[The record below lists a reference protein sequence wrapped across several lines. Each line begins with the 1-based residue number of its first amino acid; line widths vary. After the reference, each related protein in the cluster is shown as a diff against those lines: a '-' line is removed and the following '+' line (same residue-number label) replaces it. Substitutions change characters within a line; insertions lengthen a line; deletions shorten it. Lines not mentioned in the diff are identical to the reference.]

1 MSRTKLT
8 KRLKNT
14 GRFMVAALLAGLG
27 AGALASAQTRPA
39 LPETFTATAVN
50 MSGIG
55 STVPTPLDI
64 TITRW
69 TSAAEQE
76 RYISILRGKGG
87 DALAEALRKGASIGS
102 IRTPASLAY
111 DFRYAIEERTRNN
124 ERRIILL
131 ADRPIEFAEMIDRS
145 HSLDYPFSA
154 IELLLDDSGRGKGN
168 LWIAAKLTLLDDLLI
183 VDNYA
188 DRPVTLND
196 VHRTTAPR

>member
-1 MSRTKLT
+1 MTRI
-8 KRLKNT
+8 KRHT
-14 GRFMVAALLAGLG
+14 GRFTLAASLAGLACAAI
-27 AGALASAQTRPA
+27 AGAQMRPA
-39 LPETFTATAVN
+39 LPEAFTATAVN

-55 STVPTPLDI
+55 STVPTALDI

-69 TSAAEQE
+69 TSTAEQE
-76 RYISILRGKGG
+76 RYISILRDKGG
-87 DALAEALRKGASIGS
+87 DALAEALRRGPSIGS

-111 DFRYAIEERTRNN
+111 DFRYAVQERTRNN

-131 ADRPIEFAEMIDRS
+131 ADRPLEFAEMIDRS

-154 IELLLDDSGRGKGN
+154 IELLLDDSGRGKGS

-196 VHRTTAPR
+196 VRRITAPR